1 MQRREFSI
9 TAAALA
15 TTATLVTP
23 VVFAQGKPPQE
34 GTDFLVLD
42 KLAPTEA
49 GAGKIEV
56 VEFFWYSCPHCNRF
70 EPQLQE
76 WVKKMPKDVVLRR
89 APVAFRPDFEP
100 QQRLYF
106 VLEALGKVEE
116 LHSKVFN
123 AIHVERQLLNTA
135 ELVAAWAEKQGIN
148 KAKFTEAYNSFPV
161 ATTHA
166 TPRPSPTPP
175 TPPSDHPQTASASG
189 GCCFST
195 CLRYLP
201 VWLVGCSATVS
212 GVPTTTISPPLSPPS
227 GPRSMIQSAQRI
239 TSRLC
244 SDAQKSLRG
253 SEVSG
258 FNSRMRQISSHF
270 QYFSSQKLPFS

>member
-1 MQRREFSI
+1 MLRREFSI

-15 TTATLVTP
+15 TTATLATP
-23 VVFAQGKPPQE
+23 VAFAQGKPPQE
-34 GTDFLVLD
+34 GADFLLLD
-42 KLAPTEA
+42 KSAPTEA

-106 VLEALGKVEE
+106 VLEAMGKVEE

-123 AIHVERQLLNTA
+123 AIHVERLPLNTA

-161 ATTHA
+161 ATKTRKA
-166 TPRPSPTPP
+166 TLLQ
-175 TPPSDHPQTASASG
+175 DA
-189 GCCFST
+189 
-195 CLRYLP
+195 YK
-201 VWLVGCSATVS
+201 VD
-212 GVPTTTISPPLSPPS
+212 GVPALGVAGKYYTS
-227 GPRSMIQSAQRI
+227 GTLAQTMERALVVTDYLI
-239 TSRLC
+239 GLTR
-244 SDAQKSLRG
+244 KG
-253 SEVSG
+253 
-258 FNSRMRQISSHF
+258 
-270 QYFSSQKLPFS
+270 K

>member
-15 TTATLVTP
+15 TSATLATP

-42 KLAPTEA
+42 KTAPTEA

-76 WVKKMPKDVVLRR
+76 WIKKMPKDVVLRR

-135 ELVAAWAEKQGIN
+135 ELVSAWAEKQGIN

-161 ATTHA
+161 ATKSRKA
-166 TPRPSPTPP
+166 TLLQESYKV
-175 TPPSDHPQTASASG
+175 D
-189 GCCFST
+189 
-195 CLRYLP
+195 
-201 VWLVGCSATVS
+201 
-212 GVPTTTISPPLSPPS
+212 GVPSLGVAGKYYTS
-227 GPRSMIQSAQRI
+227 GTVAQTMERALVVTDHLI
-239 TSRLC
+239 GLTR
-244 SDAQKSLRG
+244 KS
-253 SEVSG
+253 
-258 FNSRMRQISSHF
+258 
-270 QYFSSQKLPFS
+270 K

>member
-15 TTATLVTP
+15 TTATSVTP

-148 KAKFTEAYNSFPV
+148 KAKFTEAYNAFPV
-161 ATTHA
+161 ATKTRKA
-166 TPRPSPTPP
+166 TLLQ
-175 TPPSDHPQTASASG
+175 DA
-189 GCCFST
+189 
-195 CLRYLP
+195 YK
-201 VWLVGCSATVS
+201 VD
-212 GVPTTTISPPLSPPS
+212 GVPSLGVAGKYYTS
-227 GPRSMIQSAQRI
+227 GTVAQTMERALVVTDYLI
-239 TSRLC
+239 GLAR
-244 SDAQKSLRG
+244 KG
-253 SEVSG
+253 
-258 FNSRMRQISSHF
+258 
-270 QYFSSQKLPFS
+270 K